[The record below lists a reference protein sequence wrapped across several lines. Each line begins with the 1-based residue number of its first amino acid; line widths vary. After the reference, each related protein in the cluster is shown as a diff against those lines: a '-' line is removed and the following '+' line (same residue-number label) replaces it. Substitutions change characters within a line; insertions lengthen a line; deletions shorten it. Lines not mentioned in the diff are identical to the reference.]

1 MAEPQHSIETQL
13 TSLPTTTRH
22 FLWNDDYIELLAHKL
37 DLQKVGT
44 LVDIGSGFG
53 FIAGLFGLYMKPG
66 SLVYGFNP
74 DAKPIAEAQ
83 ARASANP
90 FSVSFRFEV
99 AEPERLP
106 LDDGQADLVLCQ
118 YVLSK
123 VADPAAVLKEMCRIV
138 KPGGRVVAFEPNT
151 TIQSLVLDSA
161 SSHYTLEERLTQV
174 RYQSYYEAGKALLG
188 RGQDGVGD
196 RVPELF
202 LASGLKLLDVR
213 LSDKAAA
220 VYPPYAGEEQRV
232 RLEELTTW
240 QDRFTAHEGLI
251 RECFLKG
258 GGSAREFEQFRAWEL
273 AENARVREQIAA
285 GRFVHPGGMLTY
297 IVIGQ
302 RPA

>member
-13 TSLPTTTRH
+13 TSFPSTTRH

-37 DLQKVGT
+37 DLQKVRT

-66 SLVYGFNP
+66 SQVYGFNP
-74 DAKPIAEAQ
+74 DAKLIADAQ
-83 ARASANP
+83 ARAEANP
-90 FSVSFRFEV
+90 FSVSFRYEV
-99 AEPERLP
+99 VAPERLP
-106 LDDGQADLVLCQ
+106 LEDAQADLVICQ

-123 VADPAAVLKEMCRIV
+123 VADPDAVLKEMVRV
-138 KPGGRVVAFEPNT
+138 VRPGGRVVAFEPNMM
-151 TIQSLVLDSA
+151 IQSLVLDTA
-161 SSHYTLEERLTQV
+161 SRHYTLEERVMQV
-174 RYQSYYEAGKALLG
+174 RYQAFYETGKALLG
-188 RGQDGVGD
+188 HGEEAIGD

-202 LASGLKLLDVR
+202 LANGLNVLDVR

-240 QDRFTAHEGLI
+240 QDRFTAHEGFI
-251 RECFLKG
+251 RACFLKG
-258 GGSAREFEQFRAWEL
+258 GGNEREFEQFRAWEL
-273 AENARVREQIAA
+273 AENARLREQIAQ

-302 RPA
+302 RPD